1 MIANYHDKA
10 SGPAPVKPLNQ
21 VGHGKYSHG
30 LTPKFV
36 SPNHPRTVSPLLLLP
51 FSTLATLSLSLSS
64 WSTTLPP
71 VPDPTPL
78 MILDR
83 LGDFRR
89 DVSTSSEEARHWFDQ
104 GMALMLGYNFDG
116 AIASFREAT
125 RIDPDFAMAWWGI
138 GYSGGPN
145 QNNPG
150 IDKPKDEW
158 SYAASRRAFE
168 LREREQ
174 GANRALIEAL
184 VVRYNLPLPEDLTE
198 QNKAYLSAMERVM
211 KRFPMDPD
219 VLVWTAEAMIC
230 MQPWNYWTLEG
241 KPVGRTPEFRAIL
254 ERVMRQHPNHP
265 AANHLYIHTMESSPW
280 PELAEPAANRLVTLV
295 PAAGHLVHMP
305 SHIWMQTGRYD
316 DAADC
321 NRRAAALD
329 DAWFEGDPNAGEYRV
344 YMAHNRHFLA
354 WAATMQGRK
363 REALSAS
370 RAIMTEVPAP
380 LMEALA
386 SFSDGVA
393 ASKWHVM
400 VRFGMWSE
408 ILQEPSPPEWASVG
422 KAMQHYARGVAY
434 ANTGKINEAMQ
445 ESGSLDKAI
454 AALAGTDRNLG
465 NQPASEVMKI
475 AQHVL
480 RGETA
485 FKAGQREQGLKELRK
500 AVEIE
505 EKIVYAEPAPW
516 MMPARHA
523 YGALLVLDGKHGEA
537 EKIFLRDLEIYPAN
551 GWALLGLRDALNGQ
565 GRSAEAKHAD
575 KAFRLAWASADVMP
589 PAACYCGVAGKR

>member
-1 MIANYHDKA
+1 MSTRLIPLSISTIA
-10 SGPAPVKPLNQ
+10 
-21 VGHGKYSHG
+21 
-30 LTPKFV
+30 
-36 SPNHPRTVSPLLLLP
+36 
-51 FSTLATLSLSLSS
+51 LSLSA
-64 WSTTLPP
+64 WSATLPP
-71 VPDPTPL
+71 LPSPPPP
-78 MILDR
+78 MILER
-83 LGDFRR
+83 LGDYRR
-89 DVSTSSEEARHWFDQ
+89 EAATESIEARRWFDQ

-138 GYSGGPN
+138 GYAGGPN

-168 LREREQ
+168 LREREE

-184 VVRYNLPLPEDLTE
+184 VERYNLPLPEDLTE
-198 QNKAYLSAMERVM
+198 QNKAYLAAMEKVM
-211 KRFPMDPD
+211 SRFPMDPD
-219 VLVWTAEAMIC
+219 VQVWTAEAMIC

-241 KPVGRTPEFRAIL
+241 KPVARTPEFRAIL

-295 PAAGHLVHMP
+295 PASGHLVHMP

-321 NRRAAALD
+321 NRTAAALD

-370 RAIMTEVPAP
+370 RAITTEVPAP
-380 LMEALA
+380 LLKALA

-400 VRFGMWSE
+400 VRFGMWE
-408 ILQEPSPPEWASVG
+408 DILEEPAPPEWALVG
-422 KAMQHYARGVAY
+422 KAMRHYARGVAY
-434 ANTGKINEAMQ
+434 ANTSRPAEALL
-445 ESGSLDKAI
+445 ESRALDSAVAK
-454 AALAGTDRNLG
+454 LDDSERKLG
-465 NQPASEVMKI
+465 NQPAREVMKI

-480 RGETA
+480 RGEAA
-485 FKAGQREQGLKELRK
+485 FKSGQRVRGLKELKR
-500 AVEIE
+500 AVEVE
-505 EKIVYAEPAPW
+505 ETLVYAEPVPW

-523 YGALLVLDGKHGEA
+523 YGALLVLDGKYTEA
-537 EKIFLRDLEIYPAN
+537 EKVFLRDLEIYPAN

-575 KAFRLAWASADVMP
+575 KAFRLAWTSADVIP
-589 PAACYCGVAGKR
+589 PAACYCGAAEKP

>member
-1 MIANYHDKA
+1 
-10 SGPAPVKPLNQ
+10 
-21 VGHGKYSHG
+21 
-30 LTPKFV
+30 
-36 SPNHPRTVSPLLLLP
+36 
-51 FSTLATLSLSLSS
+51 
-64 WSTTLPP
+64 
-71 VPDPTPL
+71 
-78 MILDR
+78 MILER
-83 LGDFRR
+83 LGDYRR
-89 DVSTSSEEARHWFDQ
+89 EAATESVEARRWFDQ

-138 GYSGGPN
+138 GYAGGPN

-168 LREREQ
+168 LRERED

-184 VVRYNLPLPEDLTE
+184 VERYNLPLPEDLTE
-198 QNKAYLSAMERVM
+198 QNKAYLAAMEKVM
-211 KRFPMDPD
+211 SRFPMDPD
-219 VLVWTAEAMIC
+219 VQVWAAEAMIC

-241 KPVGRTPEFRAIL
+241 KPVARTPEFRAIL

-295 PAAGHLVHMP
+295 PASGHLVHMP

-370 RAIMTEVPAP
+370 RAITTEVPAP
-380 LMEALA
+380 LLKALA

-400 VRFGMWSE
+400 VRFGMWE
-408 ILQEPSPPEWASVG
+408 DILQEPAPPEWALVG
-422 KAMQHYARGVAY
+422 RAMRHYARGVAY
-434 ANTGKINEAMQ
+434 ANTSRPAEALL
-445 ESGSLDKAI
+445 ESRALDSAVAK
-454 AALAGTDRNLG
+454 LDDSERKLG
-465 NQPASEVMKI
+465 NQPAREVMKI

-480 RGETA
+480 RGEAA
-485 FKAGQREQGLKELRK
+485 FKSGQRVRGLKELKR

-505 EKIVYAEPAPW
+505 ETLVYAEPVPW

-523 YGALLVLDGKHGEA
+523 YGAFLVLDGKYTEA
-537 EKIFLRDLEIYPAN
+537 EKVFLRDLEIYPAN

-575 KAFRLAWASADVMP
+575 KAFRLAWTSADVIP
-589 PAACYCGVAGKR
+589 PAACYCGAAEKP

>member
-1 MIANYHDKA
+1 M
-10 SGPAPVKPLNQ
+10 
-21 VGHGKYSHG
+21 
-30 LTPKFV
+30 
-36 SPNHPRTVSPLLLLP
+36 
-51 FSTLATLSLSLSS
+51 STRLITLSLSAIALSLS
-64 WSTTLPP
+64 AWSATLPP
-71 VPDPTPL
+71 LPNPTPP
-78 MILDR
+78 MILER
-83 LGDFRR
+83 LGDYRR
-89 DVSTSSEEARHWFDQ
+89 EAATESVEARRWFDQ

-138 GYSGGPN
+138 GYAGGPN

-168 LREREQ
+168 LKDREE

-184 VVRYNLPLPEDLTE
+184 VARYNLPLPEDLTA
-198 QNKAYLSAMERVM
+198 QNTAYLAAMEKVLE
-211 KRFPMDPD
+211 RFPLDPD
-219 VLVWTAEAMIC
+219 VQVWTAEAMIC

-241 KPVGRTPEFRAIL
+241 EPVGRTPEFRSIL
-254 ERVMRQHPNHP
+254 ERVMLHHPNHP
-265 AANHLYIHTMESSPW
+265 AANHLYIHTMEASPW
-280 PELAEPAANRLVTLV
+280 PQLAEPAADRLLNLV
-295 PAAGHLVHMP
+295 PASGHLVHMP

-316 DAADC
+316 DAANC

-380 LMEALA
+380 LLEALA

-400 VRFGMWSE
+400 VRFGMWQD
-408 ILQEPSPPEWASVG
+408 ILEEPTPPEWALVG
-422 KAMQHYARGVAY
+422 KAMRHYARGVAY
-434 ANTGKINEAMQ
+434 ANTGRHDEALL
-445 ESGSLDKAI
+445 ESTALDGAV
-454 AALAGTDRNLG
+454 AELNGAERNLG
-465 NQPASEVMKI
+465 NQPAKEVMKI

-480 RGETA
+480 RGEAA
-485 FKAGQREQGLKELRK
+485 FKSGQRARGLEELKK

-505 EKIVYAEPAPW
+505 ETLVYAEPVPW

-523 YGALLVLDGKHGEA
+523 YGALLVLEGKHKEA
-537 EKIFLRDLEIYPAN
+537 EKVFLRDLEIYPAN

-565 GRSAEAKHAD
+565 GRSAEAGHAD
-575 KAFRLAWASADVMP
+575 KAFRLAWTSADVIP
-589 PAACYCGVAGKR
+589 PAACYCGVAEKR